1 MTSVFMMHELP
12 PKIRREMI
20 GECARVLKPGGRLV
34 IVDSLQRRDVPDYAG
49 LLERFP
55 QNYHE
60 PYFESYLDEDFAAI
74 ASACGLA
81 HVRDEPA
88 FVSKV
93 TVTDVVG

>member
-1 MTSVFMMHELP
+1 MMHELP
-12 PKIRREMI
+12 PEVRRAVI

-34 IVDSLQRRDVPDYAG
+34 IIDSLQRRDVPDYDG
-49 LLERFP
+49 ILERFP

-60 PYFESYLDEDFAAI
+60 PYFESYLDEDFAHI
-74 ASACGLA
+74 AKAHGLV

-93 TVTDVVG
+93 MVFDKSG

>member
-1 MTSVFMMHELP
+1 MMHELP
-12 PKIRREMI
+12 PHVRREMI

-60 PYFESYLDEDFAAI
+60 PYFESYLDEDFIAI
-74 ASACGLA
+74 ARSLGLI
-81 HVRDEPA
+81 HVRDELA

-93 TVTDVVG
+93 MVFDRMQVA